1 MLLVEST
8 RRFEVA
14 AFARCATLRTSLHE
28 CMARHRP
35 RPRPPRTLVFLG
47 CLACFA
53 LYLLTAYHNQT
64 FGFSVSWSRTSVKQ
78 VRSWEGHRQLSLLII
93 VPADY
98 GESLVPALEG
108 RCLQHI
114 SHVCRDFSSH
124 GCIIKKGIG
133 QSDACEQTLLHQKG
147 SSDVKHA

>member
-1 MLLVEST
+1 M
-8 RRFEVA
+8 
-14 AFARCATLRTSLHE
+14 
-28 CMARHRP
+28 
-35 RPRPPRTLVFLG
+35 
-47 CLACFA
+47 
-53 LYLLTAYHNQT
+53 
-64 FGFSVSWSRTSVKQ
+64 KQ